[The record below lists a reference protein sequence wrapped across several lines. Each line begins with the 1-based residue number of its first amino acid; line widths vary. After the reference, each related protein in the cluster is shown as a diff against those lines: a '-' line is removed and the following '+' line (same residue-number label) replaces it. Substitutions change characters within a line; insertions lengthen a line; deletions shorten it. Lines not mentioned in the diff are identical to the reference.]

1 LEEYGIVSL
10 SSKFSYSKVLSV
22 AVTFLLALPLQ
33 AGPMQSKN
41 AKTSSGA
48 PAKNEEFRDIYTDL
62 FPEVVARVNGEPI
75 YGVQLERAI
84 RDELVPIGSPKW
96 ADLREDYRGQM
107 VYNSI
112 TALVNSKLVFEEAV
126 SNGISVTDDEV
137 QDEYLRASKMFR
149 NVEEMNAYLK
159 SRHIDQDTMIAEL
172 HQNLVITKFV
182 DEAIKKGITVT
193 PKEMSDYY
201 STHPDEFKHPDLVR
215 ISRIIIE
222 SGATPESDAKARQ
235 QAQAILK
242 RIENGEDFAKLAGE
256 YSTGPAASQGGD
268 VGYSDKA
275 SLTTEYADVV
285 FSLPVGGVKM
295 IKMQQGY
302 HILKVTDKK
311 KEGIATLEEAKE
323 QLIEFLR
330 EQKVQAGIRKLLNGL
345 RDESDIEILIPAGV
359 PLNP

>member
-1 LEEYGIVSL
+1 
-10 SSKFSYSKVLSV
+10 VLLV
-22 AVTFLLALPLQ
+22 ALAFLLVLPLQ
-33 AGPMQSKN
+33 AGPLQSKD

-48 PAKNEEFRDIYTDL
+48 PAENEKSRDIYTGL
-62 FPEVVARVNGEPI
+62 FPEIVARVNGEPV

-84 RDELVPIGSPKW
+84 RDELVPMGSPKW
-96 ADLREDYRGQM
+96 TDLREDYRGQL

-112 TALVNSKLVFEEAV
+112 TALVNSKLIFAEAV
-126 SNGISVTDDEV
+126 SNGIGATDAEV

-172 HQNLVITKFV
+172 HQNIVITKFV
-182 DEAIKKGITVT
+182 DEAIRKGITVT
-193 PKEMSDYY
+193 PKEITDYY
-201 STHPDEFKHPDLVR
+201 SAHPDEFKHPDLVR
-215 ISRIIIE
+215 ISQIVIE

-235 QAQAILK
+235 QAEAILK
-242 RIENGEDFAKLAGE
+242 RIESGEDFAKLAGE
-256 YSTGPAASQGGD
+256 YSVGPTASQGGD

-275 SLTTEYADVV
+275 SLAPEYADVV
-285 FSLPVGGVKM
+285 FSLPVDGVKM
-295 IKMQQGY
+295 IKMQQRY
-302 HILKVTDKK
+302 QILKVTDKK

-330 EQKVQAGIRKLLNGL
+330 EQQVQAMIRKLLNRL
-345 RDESDIEILIPAGV
+345 RDESEIEILIPAGV

>member
-1 LEEYGIVSL
+1 MLP
-10 SSKFSYSKVLSV
+10 V
-22 AVTFLLALPLQ
+22 AVTFLLVLPMQ
-33 AGPMQSKN
+33 AGPMQLKD

-48 PAKNEEFRDIYTDL
+48 PAKNEQFRDIYTDL

-84 RDELVPIGSPKW
+84 RDELVQIGSPKW
-96 ADLREDYRGQM
+96 TDLREDYRGQL

-112 TALVNSKLVFEEAV
+112 TALVNSKLIFAEAV
-126 SNGISVTDDEV
+126 SNGIGATDAEV

-149 NVEEMNAYLK
+149 NIEEMNAYLK

-182 DEAIKKGITVT
+182 DGAIRKGITVT
-193 PKEMSDYY
+193 PKEISDYY
-201 STHPDEFKHPDLVR
+201 STHPDEFKHPDIVR
-215 ISRIIIE
+215 ISQILIE

-235 QAQAILK
+235 QAEAILK
-242 RIENGEDFAKLAGE
+242 RIENGEDFVKLAGE
-256 YSTGPAASQGGD
+256 YSMGPTASQGGD

-275 SLTTEYADVV
+275 SLTPEYADVV

-311 KEGIATLEEAKE
+311 KEGTAALEEAKE
-323 QLIEFLR
+323 QLIEFLG
-330 EQKVQAGIRKLLNGL
+330 EQKVQAGITKVLNRL
-345 RDESDIEILIPAGV
+345 RDESEIEILIPAGV